1 MTLPDMIPFWLWFL
15 LYIIILF
22 ICITSLLFQA
32 RSSHQEELPLRKRI
46 FHVVIICI
54 ITAASLLLLII
65 AIAFVAELFFK
76 NDLLQGI
83 GLMLLLVF
91 AIGAVLFLIQR
102 HKVKHWR
109 AQNPVDRSDTCRA
122 IPERVYHIQDDI
134 FITRESLHRIFT

>member
-1 MTLPDMIPFWLWFL
+1 MSYCIDNMRVWGDTFFIKDALQKIKNSHIQISSEGMIHF
-15 LYIIILF
+15 
-22 ICITSLLFQA
+22 
-32 RSSHQEELPLRKRI
+32 
-46 FHVVIICI
+46 
-54 ITAASLLLLII
+54 

-83 GLMLLLVF
+83 GLMLLLIF
-91 AIGAVLFLIQR
+91 AIGAVLFLIQM